1 MGKKSGGGGTPSPSE
16 YMPLIE
22 QQARL
27 NRVNQYNP
35 LYQTTYRQVPG
46 DITGIGQA
54 TTGQAAA
61 PAAPAWTTPTGSNE
75 QQIMQHYGLQK
86 DYTGGGNYRYVRQN
100 VGGEGISWDP
110 VSLGELKYMGLA
122 APGPEFTPTTP
133 EATPQGQWEQV
144 TQLSPEGQQLFQQQ
158 MAAALNPDQYNQ
170 TVSNATFQHAMN
182 LLNPQYQQQQRQ
194 FEQQMANR
202 GLVSGGEAYN
212 TGYQNMM
219 QAQNQARENA
229 ALASVLQGQNA
240 AQQAYSRLAGLT
252 GMGLSGGGNA
262 PGIDV
267 MTPYNMAQQANQA
280 EAASNAAQK
289 QSNTQAAGTAAA
301 AMMYMSDENIKKDK
315 EAIDC
320 NQILENLGDIR
331 IERWKYIGDNREH
344 IGPYAQEFQK
354 AFGVGTGV
362 DINMIDAI
370 GVLMASNQAL
380 LERIKALEAQH
391 G

>member
-1 MGKKSGGGGTPSPSE
+1 MGKSSGGGGGTPSPSE

-35 LYQTTYRQVPG
+35 LYQTTYRQIGEGTPSVTRVSSSTGFDANAYTPIKGSRNRTIGYIGPG
-46 DITGIGQA
+46 GNSLTTDEYNRLVTQGI
-54 TTGQAAA
+54 
-61 PAAPAWTTPTGSNE
+61 PASASGYASPFS
-75 QQIMQHYGLQK
+75 
-86 DYTGGGNYRYVRQN
+86 GGG
-100 VGGEGISWDP
+100 GG
-110 VSLGELKYMGLA
+110 
-122 APGPEFTPTTP
+122 
-133 EATPQGQWEQV
+133 ATGQWEQV
-144 TQLSPEGQQLFQQQ
+144 TQLSPAGQQLFQQQ
-158 MAAALNPDQYNQ
+158 LAAALNPDQYNQ

-202 GLVSGGEAYN
+202 GLVSGGEAYD

-252 GMGLSGGGNA
+252 GMGLSGGGNV

-267 MTPYNMAQQANQA
+267 MSPYQIAQQARKDDAAQA
-280 EAASNAAQK
+280 AQQK
-289 QSNTQAAGTAAA
+289 QSNTQGAAA
-301 AMMYMSDENIKKDK
+301 LGTMAMMMCDKNIKTDK
-315 EAIDC
+315 APIDYHD
-320 NQILENLGDIR
+320 ILDGFEKVN
-331 IERWKYIGDNREH
+331 IERWKYIGENREH
-344 IGPYAQEFQK
+344 IGPYAQEFK
-354 AFGVGTGV
+354 EAFGVGSGM
-362 DINMIDAI
+362 DISPIDAI
-370 GVLMASNQAL
+370 GVLMAANKAL
-380 LERIKALEAQH
+380 IDRVKALETRH